1 MNPQVNPQI
10 QPQHSLQLTVAEA
23 PFTGTVVAIDGP
35 SGSGKSSVSRAV
47 ARALD
52 AAYLDT
58 GAMYRALTWSCLRDG
73 VDLANHEAVAEQA
86 RTVAVTMVMD
96 PRRPGVRVD
105 GIDLSRAIR
114 EDRVTSLVSVVATN
128 LAVRAELRRRQRLL
142 IAEGLAQRGT
152 CVAEGRDITT
162 VVAPDAAVR
171 ILLTASEAARL
182 ARRATQN
189 LGHADEASVAA
200 TRSQVVDRDRLDSTV
215 SEFTIA
221 SDGVVRLDTSDLS
234 FDESVAAVLAV
245 VSEVVGR
252 AG

>member
-1 MNPQVNPQI
+1 M
-10 QPQHSLQLTVAEA
+10 TVAEA

-86 RTVAVTMVMD
+86 RTVSVTMVMD
-96 PRRPGVRVD
+96 PRRPSVRVD

-114 EDRVTSLVSVVATN
+114 EDRVTSVVSVVATN

-142 IAEGLAQRGT
+142 IAEGLEQRGT

-189 LGHADEASVAA
+189 LGQADEASVAA

-215 SEFTIA
+215 SQFTTA

>member
-1 MNPQVNPQI
+1 MKPQAN
-10 QPQHSLQLTVAEA
+10 PQHSPEQTVAEA

-86 RTVAVTMVMD
+86 RTVSVTMVMD
-96 PRRPGVRVD
+96 PRRPSVRVD

-114 EDRVTSLVSVVATN
+114 EDRVTSVVSVVATN

-142 IAEGLAQRGT
+142 IAEGLEQRGT

-189 LGHADEASVAA
+189 LGQADEASVAA

-215 SEFTIA
+215 SQFTTA

>member
-1 MNPQVNPQI
+1 VSPQQSRPGAGE
-10 QPQHSLQLTVAEA
+10 PLSDEA
-23 PFTGTVVAIDGP
+23 PLTGTIVAIDGP

-58 GAMYRALTWSCLRDG
+58 GAMYRAVTWSCLRDD
-73 VDLANHEAVAEQA
+73 VNLANHEAVAEQA
-86 RTVAVTMVMD
+86 RTVALTMVMD
-96 PRRPGVRVD
+96 PHRPGVRVD

-114 EDRVTSLVSVVATN
+114 EDRVTSVVSVVATN

-142 IAEGLAQRGT
+142 IADAVAQRGV

-182 ARRATQN
+182 TRRATQN
-189 LGHADEASVAA
+189 HGQADAATVAA

-215 SEFTIA
+215 SEFTTA
-221 SDGVVRLDTSDLS
+221 SDGVVRLDTSDLT
-234 FDESVAAVLAV
+234 FEQSVEAVLAIV
-245 VSEVVGR
+245 EGVLGR
-252 AG
+252 GR

>member
-1 MNPQVNPQI
+1 MKPHAN
-10 QPQHSLQLTVAEA
+10 PQHSPELTVAEA

-86 RTVAVTMVMD
+86 RTVSVTMVMD
-96 PRRPGVRVD
+96 PRRPSVRVD

-114 EDRVTSLVSVVATN
+114 EDRVTSVVSVVATN

-142 IAEGLAQRGT
+142 IAEGLEQRGT

-189 LGHADEASVAA
+189 LGQADEASVAA
-200 TRSQVVDRDRLDSTV
+200 TRSQVVERDRLDSTV
-215 SEFTIA
+215 SQFMTA

>member
-1 MNPQVNPQI
+1 MSPPQSPSESSSE
-10 QPQHSLQLTVAEA
+10 PHGSSSAES
-23 PFTGTVVAIDGP
+23 PLVGTVVAIDGP

-58 GAMYRALTWSCLRDG
+58 GAMYRAVTWACLRDD
-73 VDLANHEAVAEQA
+73 VDLANHEGVAEQA
-86 RTVAVTMVMD
+86 RTVALTMVMD
-96 PRRPGVRVD
+96 PHRPAVRVD

-114 EDRVTSLVSVVATN
+114 EDRVTSVVSVVATN

-142 IAEGLAQRGT
+142 IADGVAQRGV
-152 CVAEGRDITT
+152 CVAEGRDVTT

-189 LGHADEASVAA
+189 HGQADAASVAA

-215 SEFTIA
+215 SDFTTA
-221 SDGVVRLDTSDLS
+221 SDGVVHLDTSDLT
-234 FDESVAAVLAV
+234 FDESVEAVLAIV
-245 VSEVVGR
+245 KGALGSVR
-252 AG
+252 